1 MPTVIKRDPK
11 RFLKEL
17 RIHYGDV
24 WKMPSSQYLASP
36 DFVVVDPKTAERRQ
50 RSASFPWTM
59 GKSLELCTTT
69 SADSFG
75 FL

>member
-1 MPTVIKRDPK
+1 MIPMPTVIKRDPK

-36 DFVVVDPKTAERRQ
+36 DFVVVDPRTGKKTKV
-50 RSASFPWTM
+50 SFV
-59 GKSLELCTTT
+59 SLDDGEIVGVVYDDL
-69 SADSFG
+69 S
-75 FL
+75 